1 MAEGID
7 ISKQS
12 IEEWAKNADGDVRF
26 AITSLQFGTVAGV
39 GKGCFPVMAPHR
51 LPACFIGKWRLVRYL
66 LCYEKETMY
75 YRDGGL
81 RRFGSRIS
89 GFLRCLSV

>member
-39 GKGCFPVMAPHR
+39 GKGRFSITAQHR
-51 LPACFIGKWRLVRYL
+51 LPACLIGTGA
-66 LCYEKETMY
+66 LCDTCSA
-75 YRDGGL
+75 L
-81 RRFGSRIS
+81 RKM
-89 GFLRCLSV
+89 